1 MQLLKLKNLSFL
13 FIICATL
20 LVVISC
26 GDKEEDPMPP
36 GTCETDNLTYDGWAQ
51 EFIDG
56 NCATS
61 GCHDA
66 NAANNNTPYSMHTYE
81 SAKAA
86 VDAGRIIGAINRAAG
101 FNPMPKGEAKL
112 SDCDI
117 SKMEAW
123 IADGAPE

>member
-1 MQLLKLKNLSFL
+1 MYLLKLRNLSFL
-13 FIICATL
+13 FIICATA

-26 GDKEEDPMPP
+26 GDKEEEPEEP
-36 GTCETDNLTYDGWAQ
+36 GTCETDNLTYDSWAKDL
-51 EFIDG
+51 IDG

-66 NAANNNTPYSMHTYE
+66 NAANNSTPYSMHNYE
-81 SAKAA
+81 ALKAA
-86 VDAGRIIGAINRAAG
+86 VDDGRIVGAINQEAG
-101 FNPMPKGEAKL
+101 FSPMPKGELKL